1 MQPTLLYVS
10 PVVPSFTGNGLAMR
24 AGAVLEALAA
34 SFRVSVLTAPVY
46 TLFAKQMPDA
56 LRQRCHAVVQIP
68 AGEFGGSIEYESQF
82 FDVVH
87 VFRLAS
93 LAAAKPYLNDDRT
106 GARHLDLYDIESKT
120 LRRIAALQRENH
132 AEPLADENEA
142 AARRAELL
150 EVVAFRQFQRLY
162 VCSVADRQELLR
174 RRQAEICVL
183 PNVVRPP
190 AFIPPRVPDGTWRL
204 LFAGTLG
211 YYPNEDAVVYFC
223 TRVLPLVRQLA
234 SCPVEVTVVGPGASA
249 HLSDVARNAGVHL
262 AGAVPNVAPAYQA
275 ADTVIVPIRAGGGTR
290 IKILE
295 AFAYGCPVVAS
306 TLGAEGI
313 DARPEEHLLIADT
326 PQSFAGCCLRLMQDR
341 LLRERLVANA
351 LALLRRS
358 YSPEALQRIVAC
370 LPEIRV
376 RREFPLS
383 GGPPASR

>member
-24 AGAVLEALAA
+24 AGAVLEALAG

-46 TLFAKQMPDA
+46 TSFAKQMPDS
-56 LRQRCHAVVQIP
+56 LRQLCHA
-68 AGEFGGSIEYESQF
+68 AGSIEYENQF

-93 LAAAKPYLNDDRT
+93 LAAAKPYLKDDRT
-106 GARHLDLYDIESKT
+106 GARHLDLDDIESKT
-120 LRRIAALQRENH
+120 LRRIAALQHENH
-132 AEPLADENEA
+132 AETLAHENEA
-142 AARRAELL
+142 AARKAELI

-162 VCSVADRQELLR
+162 VCSEADRQELVCR
-174 RRQAEICVL
+174 GQAEICVL

-190 AFIPPRVPDGTWRL
+190 TFAPPRVPDGTWRL
-204 LFAGTLG
+204 LFVGTLG

-223 TRVLPLVRQLA
+223 TRVLPLVRQSA
-234 SCPVEVTVVGPGASA
+234 SCPVEVTVVGPGVSA
-249 HLSDVARNAGVHL
+249 RLRDLARNAGVHL
-262 AGAVPNVAPAYQA
+262 AGAVPDLAPAYQA

-295 AFAYGCPVVAS
+295 AFAHGCPVVAS

-341 LLRERLVANA
+341 FLRERLAANA
-351 LALLRRS
+351 LALLRRA

-370 LPEIRV
+370 LPEIRT
-376 RREFPLS
+376 RLEFPTS
-383 GGPPASR
+383 GMPPASG

>member
-24 AGAVLEALAA
+24 AGAVLEALTG

-46 TLFAKQMPDA
+46 TSVAKQMPDS
-56 LRQRCHAVVQIP
+56 LRQLCHAVVEIP
-68 AGEFGGSIEYESQF
+68 AESQF

-87 VFRLAS
+87 IYRLAS
-93 LAAAKPYLNDDRT
+93 LAAAKPYLNEGRT
-106 GARHLDLYDIESKT
+106 GTRHLDLDDIESKT

-132 AEPLADENEA
+132 AESLADQNEA
-142 AARRAELL
+142 AARKAELL
-150 EVVAFRQFQRLY
+150 EVIALRQFQRVY
-162 VCSVADRQELLR
+162 VCSEADRQELLR
-174 RRQAEICVL
+174 RRQAEVCVL
-183 PNVVRPP
+183 PNVVHLP
-190 AFIPPRVPDGTWRL
+190 AFAPPRVPDGTWRL

-223 TRVLPLVRQLA
+223 TRVLPLIRQSA
-234 SCPVEVTVVGPGASA
+234 SCPVEVTVVGPGVTA
-249 HLSDVARNAGVHL
+249 HLRDVARNAGVHL
-262 AGAVPNVAPAYQA
+262 AGFVPDLAPAYQA
-275 ADTVIVPIRAGGGTR
+275 SDTVIVPIRAGGGTR

-313 DARPEEHLLIADT
+313 DARAEEHLLIADT
-326 PQSFAGCCLRLMQDR
+326 PQSFADCCLRLMQDR
-341 LLRERLVANA
+341 VLRERLVANA
-351 LALLRRS
+351 LGLLRRA

-376 RREFPLS
+376 RREFPT
-383 GGPPASR
+383 GGAPPASR